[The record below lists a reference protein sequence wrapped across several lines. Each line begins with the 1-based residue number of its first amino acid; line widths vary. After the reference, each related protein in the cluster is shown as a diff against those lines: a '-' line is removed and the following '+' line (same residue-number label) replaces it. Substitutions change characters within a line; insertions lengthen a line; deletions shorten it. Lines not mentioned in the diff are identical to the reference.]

1 MTKEEKFKTYDNNSI
16 SSMKESEAI
25 RSRPGIMLGSDSLEG
40 CEHAFFEILSN
51 AVDEAKEG
59 FGKEINVKITGDNIL
74 EVEDFGRG
82 IPLDYNSNEKEYN
95 WYLVFCRFFAGGK
108 YKNNDGGGLYT
119 YSLGYNGVGAAAT
132 QFTSEFMEVVSYRDG
147 FKYEMHFE
155 KGVPSGELQK
165 TPLSRKENR
174 TGTIIRWKPD
184 REVFTDVNIPKFYY
198 EATLERQAIANSG
211 IKFNL
216 RWENTDG
223 EFEDSSYYYE
233 NGITE
238 YMNKVVGDRYLT
250 APKYLENI
258 TKGHDRED
266 KKDYTVKLQTIF
278 CFTNENNFMDF
289 YHNSSYL
296 VHNGSSDRAVKIA
309 FTYAI
314 DKYMRAQH
322 KIKANDPKILFA
334 DIEDSLA
341 IIVNS
346 FSTDSSYENQTK
358 KAVSNEFIY
367 QTICDFFKQQLEYY
381 FAENP
386 KDADKIADQVLK
398 NKKARESADNT
409 RINIKKALQAPTDP
423 TDKIE
428 KFVSCRTKDVNKREL
443 YIVEGDSALTSC
455 KLARDAEFQALIPV
469 RGKTLN
475 CLKASVKEIFDNEI
489 VMSLLKLIG
498 CGIELK
504 GKKSSSDEDNFN
516 LENLKWNKIIICTD
530 ADVDGFQ
537 IRTLILT
544 IFYRLL
550 PTLISEG
557 RIYIAE
563 TPLFEITSGKE
574 TYFAYNEKEKT
585 EILSKLKN
593 AKYTIQRSK
602 GLGENDPEMM
612 WQTTMNPETRH
623 LIKIT
628 EDDSIMTNYIFDTL
642 LGEDIVARKTYI
654 KENGKKYIDS
664 ADI

>member
-1 MTKEEKFKTYDNNSI
+1 MAKEDIKQTYDNNSI
-16 SSMKESEAI
+16 STLKECEAI
-25 RSRPGIMLGSDSLEG
+25 RTRPSIMLGSDSIEG

-51 AVDEAKEG
+51 SIDEAKEG
-59 FGKEINVKITGDNIL
+59 YGKEINVTIFNDTSMQ
-74 EVEDFGRG
+74 VEDFGRG
-82 IPLDYNSNEKEYN
+82 IPLDYNENEKEFN
-95 WYLVFCRFFAGGK
+95 WFLVFCRFFAGSK
-108 YKNNDGGGLYT
+108 YHNNEGGQYT

-132 QFTSEFMEVVSYRDG
+132 QFTSEYMDVYSYRDG
-147 FKYEMHFE
+147 QKLEIHFE
-155 KGVPSGELQK
+155 KGQPVGELIR
-165 TPLSRKENR
+165 TPLSKKEMR
-174 TGTIIRWKPD
+174 TGTVIKWKPD
-184 REVFTDVNIPKFYY
+184 KDVFTDTNIPKIYY
-198 EATLERQAIANSG
+198 EVTLERQAIANSG
-211 IKFNL
+211 IKVNFK
-216 RWENTDG
+216 WENSEHD
-223 EFEDSSYYYE
+223 FEENTYTYE

-238 YMNKVVGDRYLT
+238 YMQKVVGDKCIT
-250 APKYLENI
+250 QPKYIEN
-258 TKGHDRED
+258 TSVGRDRED
-266 KKDYTVKLQTIF
+266 KKDYTVKLQTVF

-296 VHNGSSDRAVKIA
+296 IHNGASDRAVKVA

-314 DKYMRAQH
+314 DKYLRAQH
-322 KIKANDPKILFA
+322 KIKATDTKILFS

-367 QTICDFFKQQLEYY
+367 QTITEFLKQQLEYY

-386 KDADKIADQVLK
+386 KDAIAIAEQVLK
-398 NKKARESADNT
+398 NKKAREAADST
-409 RINIKKALQAPTDP
+409 RIDIKKALQTSNEPTA
-423 TDKIE
+423 KIE
-428 KFVSCRTKDVNKREL
+428 KFVSCRSKDVNKREL

-475 CLKASVKEIFDNEI
+475 CLKASIKQIFDSDI
-489 VMSLLKLIG
+489 IKDLLKLIG
-498 CGIELK
+498 CGVEIK
-504 GKKSSSDEDNFN
+504 GKKSSDEEHFN
-516 LENLKWNKIIICTD
+516 LANLKWDKIIICTD

-544 IFYRLL
+544 MFYRLL

-557 RIYIAE
+557 KVYIAE
-563 TPLFEITSGKE
+563 TPLFEITSGKD
-574 TYFAYNEKEKT
+574 TYFAYNEKEKN

-593 AKYTIQRSK
+593 SKYTIQRSK

-628 EDDSIMTNYIFDTL
+628 EADSIMTNYIFETL
-642 LGEDIVARKTYI
+642 LGDNLSARKSFI
-654 KENGKKYIDS
+654 QENGKYYIEN